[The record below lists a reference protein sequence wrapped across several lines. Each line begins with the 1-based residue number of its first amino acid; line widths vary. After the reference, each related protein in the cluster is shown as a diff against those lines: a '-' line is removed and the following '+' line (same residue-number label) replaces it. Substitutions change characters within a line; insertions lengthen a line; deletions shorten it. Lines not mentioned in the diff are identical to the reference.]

1 MRKYVTFNISV
12 EGVELSSGAKA
23 DFYDVEVGVM
33 ADLDPGCPETGLSEG
48 LEFDLD
54 SILFELDD
62 DHLRYCN
69 EDDLPEGI
77 QYTCDKVASH
87 AAVELAIHKW
97 LAASGQEL
105 VCKI

>member
-23 DFYDVEVGVM
+23 NFYDVEVGVM

-48 LEFDLD
+48 
-54 SILFELDD
+54 
-62 DHLRYCN
+62 
-69 EDDLPEGI
+69 I

-87 AAVELAIHKW
+87 TAVELAIHKW
-97 LAASGQEL
+97 LADSVEHYTAKYKED
-105 VCKI
+105 